1 MLHSDAAAPDAAPVK
16 KVGAVEEK
24 YPCYGIPIRVL
35 LDLEAWV
42 PHQDLLE
49 MGKLVR
55 MGGRDM
61 AAGRDENTSDFDLA
75 SDLAKINSLF

>member
-42 PHQDLLE
+42 PHQDLL
-49 MGKLVR
+49 
-55 MGGRDM
+55 
-61 AAGRDENTSDFDLA
+61 
-75 SDLAKINSLF
+75 